1 MRLPGNAM
9 ALDHPTLNLPIG
21 GTLRGSRVLEL
32 GVVVVLTVAV
42 VVVAALW
49 GSRSDSIEPVSLG
62 AVEPVS
68 QVPAQSTAEAAEPT
82 QPATNVETVAVATSA
97 QSNSANTAQPTVTLP
112 EHDRTTLTAETVA
125 AGEIPEFAGRS
136 LPSSFER
143 YQVQRGETLDSIAET
158 QGLTVSELVLWNS
171 HLDEDSVLIPGEWL
185 SIPQWDGSAVAD
197 ELGLAEDDGKSGRGG
212 G

>member
-1 MRLPGNAM
+1 M

-49 GSRSDSIEPVSLG
+49 GSRSESLEPVSLG
-62 AVEPVS
+62 TVEPVS
-68 QVPAQSTAEAAEPT
+68 QAPSQSPAVAAQPAQ
-82 QPATNVETVAVATSA
+82 PANTVETAAVAASEK
-97 QSNSANTAQPTVTLP
+97 SDSVNTAQLTVTS
-112 EHDRTTLTAETVA
+112 AETVA
-125 AGEIPEFAGRS
+125 AEEIPEFAGRS

-143 YQVQRGETLDSIAET
+143 YQVQRGETLDSIADA
-158 QGLTVSELVLWNS
+158 QGLTVLVLVLWNS

-185 SIPQWDGSAVAD
+185 SIPQWDGSAVSD
-197 ELGLAEDDGKSGRGG
+197 EVGLAEDDGKSGRGG

>member
-1 MRLPGNAM
+1 M
-9 ALDHPTLNLPIG
+9 ALDHPALNLPIG

-49 GSRSDSIEPVSLG
+49 GSRSESLEPVSLG
-62 AVEPVS
+62 TVEPVS
-68 QVPAQSTAEAAEPT
+68 QAPSQSPAVAAQPAQ
-82 QPATNVETVAVATSA
+82 PANTVETAAVAASEK
-97 QSNSANTAQPTVTLP
+97 SDSVNTAQLTV
-112 EHDRTTLTAETVA
+112 RSAETVA
-125 AGEIPEFAGRS
+125 TEEIPEFAGRS

-143 YQVQRGETLDSIAET
+143 YQVQRGETLDSIADA
-158 QGLTVSELVLWNS
+158 QGLTVLVLVLWNS

-185 SIPQWDGSAVAD
+185 SIPQWDGSAVSD
-197 ELGLAEDDGKSGRGG
+197 EVGLAEDDGKSGRGG

>member
-1 MRLPGNAM
+1 M
-9 ALDHPTLNLPIG
+9 ALDHPVLNLPVG
-21 GTLRGSRVLEL
+21 GTLRSSRVLEL

-49 GSRSDSIEPVSLG
+49 GSRTDTVETVSTG
-62 AVEPVS
+62 SVEPVS
-68 QVPAQSTAEAAEPT
+68 QVPAQSSTEAALPSDDAET
-82 QPATNVETVAVATSA
+82 AAVAAVERANSAVATE
-97 QSNSANTAQPTVTLP
+97 PTVASRTLDQTTLP
-112 EHDRTTLTAETVA
+112 DESVA
-125 AGEIPEFAGRS
+125 AGEIPDFAARQ

-143 YQVQRGETLDSIAET
+143 YQVQRGETLESIAEA

-171 HLDEDSVLIPGEWL
+171 HLDADSVLIPGEWL

-197 ELGLAEDDGKSGRGG
+197 ELGLSEESGKSGRGG